1 MFSVYKFY
9 LVNHRHVLLNSCW
22 QLPLLQQLMMK
33 QVNISILDC
42 PEAGLDANSS
52 YLFGFDTFYRIGSD
66 GLDDLEADREDGYQ
80 QGKST
85 GGCEDPGAERD
96 AVTEVGEPVAHDV
109 PRERNGYDERQQQ
122 RRTENAQH
130 QYHHLAR
137 C

>member
-1 MFSVYKFY
+1 MFPVYKFN

-85 GGCEDPGAERD
+85 GGCEDPGRELD
-96 AVTEVGEPVAHDV
+96 AVAEVSEPVVHDI
-109 PRERNGYDERQQQ
+109 P
-122 RRTENAQH
+122 
-130 QYHHLAR
+130 
-137 C
+137 